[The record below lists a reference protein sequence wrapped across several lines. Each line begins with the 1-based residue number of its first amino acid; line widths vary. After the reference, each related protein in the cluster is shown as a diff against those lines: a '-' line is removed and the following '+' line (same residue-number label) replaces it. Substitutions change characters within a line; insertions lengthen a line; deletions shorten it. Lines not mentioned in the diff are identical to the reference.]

1 LDKIFVLLEVLE
13 IFFFEISILLI
24 YLYIPRNP
32 ATLTLAGMALECDL
46 TCTEVIWKAEDDN
59 PVEQAQ
65 ALLRTWSR
73 PAFLSAVCMGM
84 HERVG
89 AASPLRLLD
98 PLLAREICARLQR
111 ISLSE
116 YLERGEWAWDAQVF
130 LESYTCGPLGFA
142 NEQVTCGEMVYA
154 GGGAVLQVF
163 VGNTDGDTDA
173 CGERLMWRVD
183 FRLGEIEVPEGGSIE
198 VQPAA
203 MTVET
208 NAPGWAV
215 QMSRT
220 STGTVRSSGA
230 SLLVACGM
238 FYFRVFL
245 LPGTGRTTRTSNA
258 EFFAIVDVC
267 TVSALGGEFQC

>member
-1 LDKIFVLLEVLE
+1 
-13 IFFFEISILLI
+13 
-24 YLYIPRNP
+24 
-32 ATLTLAGMALECDL
+32 MALECDL